1 MKKLFA
7 FVASALFSVATFASR
22 EVVPS
27 DADLAAY
34 ATKTYTMCIYNES
47 ACNGIVLNGTYAG
60 WPNAADHATLLDFKK
75 VDGFEGWYVVT
86 WDDESGAAEKVDDG
100 GVQAK
105 PIQLDGSG
113 LFNWDYQL
121 GPDAELIRG
130 TELDPNHPIINP
142 NGAEVDIKNLQ
153 PGIVVIDV
161 KSWKNNP
168 CTAVYHVYNV
178 TLISP
183 DCNEDDYVVPAIS
196 GGFNGWAQEAMTL
209 NELKTAERQN
219 ANLPG
224 GVFEISFKAAEGS
237 EFKFRSSVEWGA
249 DWTNELKEY
258 NAELDEWAGFSGAG
272 VVQQA
277 DNGNLVL
284 GEKTNPVFDLG
295 DPEKYSWNNCEKP
308 SAPEYVVVAVNVPA
322 NAPAAGVE
330 IIGTFDSWA
339 GTAMEL
345 LNTGWWFAEIEAA
358 ATDQFKFREAG
369 TWDNEIVYVQK
380 ISEDGKP
387 VGLDNITFK
396 DVWKE
401 DTYKGTPCKW
411 IELDYSDAEVY
422 VWTTGWVPPTAVENI
437 AADVVA
443 TKVIRDGQIVILKD
457 GVEFNVLGAQVK

>member
-7 FVASALFSVATFASR
+7 FVAAALFSVATFASR

-27 DADLAAY
+27 DADLASY
-34 ATKTYTMCIYNES
+34 ATGTYTMCIYNDG

-60 WPNAADHATLLDFKK
+60 WPNAADHATLLDFVA

-86 WDDESGAAEKVDDG
+86 WEDESGAAEKVNEG

-130 TELDPNHPIINP
+130 NQLDADHPIINP

-168 CTAVYHVYNV
+168 CTAVYHTYKVSLV
-178 TLISP
+178 SP
-183 DCNEDDYVVPAIS
+183 DCNDEDFVVPAIS

-224 GVFEISFKAAEGS
+224 AVFEISFKAAEGS
-237 EFKFRSSVEWGA
+237 EYKFRSAAEWGK

-258 NAELDEWAGFSGAG
+258 DAENDEWKAFNGGA
-272 VVQQA
+272 
-277 DNGNLVL
+277 NLVL
-284 GEKTNPVFDLG
+284 GEETNIEFDLG
-295 DPEKYSWNNCEKP
+295 DPALYSWNNCEKP
-308 SAPEYVVVAVNVPA
+308 EEYEEKEFDYNITVA
-322 NAPAAGVE
+322 NAPTCGEAVLAIVGGFE
-330 IIGTFDSWA
+330 A
-339 GTAMEL
+339 C
-345 LNTGWWFAEIEAA
+345 GWTVANA
-358 ATDQFKFREAG
+358 
-369 TWDNEIVYVQK
+369 V
-380 ISEDGKP
+380 
-387 VGLDNITFK
+387 
-396 DVWKE
+396 
-401 DTYKGTPCKW
+401 
-411 IELDYSDAEVY
+411 
-422 VWTTGWVPPTAVENI
+422 AVENGAASLHAKNTDEFKFLDKSTGDWSNEVQGFAQTTFY
-437 AADVVA
+437 AADLA
-443 TKVIRDGQIVILKD
+443 DGTED
-457 GVEFNVLGAQVK
+457 GVIAIDLADAYFAACAPEQGIENVVLTEKAQKVVVDGVLYIVRDNKMFNVQGTQVR

>member
-1 MKKLFA
+1 MKKLIA
-7 FVASALFSVATFASR
+7 FVATALLSVATFASR

-27 DADLAAY
+27 DADLASY
-34 ATKTYTMCIYNES
+34 ATGTYTMCIYNEG

-60 WPNAADHATLLDFKK
+60 WPNDPSHATLLDFKK

-86 WDDESGAAEKVDDG
+86 WEDATDPAAGD

-130 TELDPNHPIINP
+130 TANLLPGN
-142 NGAEVDIKNLQ
+142 NGTEVDIKNIGA
-153 PGIVVIDV
+153 GIVVIDV

-183 DCNEDDYVVPAIS
+183 DCNEEDYVVPAIS
-196 GGFNGWAQEAMTL
+196 GGFNGWAQEAMTM
-209 NELKTAERQN
+209 NELKTAERQQKE
-219 ANLPG
+219 LPG
-224 GVFEISFKAAEGS
+224 AVFEASFKAAEGS
-237 EFKFRSSVEWGA
+237 EFKFRSSEEWGSE
-249 DWTNELKEY
+249 WTNQLKEY
-258 NAELDEWAGFSGAG
+258 VAEDDAWKAFNDG
-272 VVQQA
+272 Q
-277 DNGNLVL
+277 NLTL
-284 GEKTNPVFDLG
+284 GEETTLVYDLG
-295 DPEKYSWNNCEKP
+295 DPEKYSWDNCEKP
-308 SAPEYVVVAVNVPA
+308 SAPEYVVIGVNVPA

-380 ISEDGKP
+380 ISEDGQA
-387 VGLDNITFK
+387 VGLDNIKFK

-401 DTYKGTPCKW
+401 DSWKGTPCKS
-411 IELDYSDAEVY
+411 IELDLSDPNVY
-422 VWTTGWVPPTAVENI
+422 VWKTDWVAPS
-437 AADVVA
+437 
-443 TKVIRDGQIVILKD
+443 
-457 GVEFNVLGAQVK
+457 GVEDIVLTESAQKVMVEGVLYIVRDNKLFNVQGTQIR

>member
-1 MKKLFA
+1 MKKFFTL
-7 FVASALFSVATFASR
+7 VAAAIVSVAMFASR

-27 DADLAAY
+27 DADLESY
-34 ATKTYTMCIYNES
+34 ATKTYTMCIYNED
-47 ACNGIVLNGTYAG
+47 ACNDIVLIGTYAS
-60 WPNAADHATLLDFKK
+60 WNLANELEKFQAVT
-75 VDGFEGWYVVT
+75 GFEGWYVVT
-86 WDDESGAAEKVDDG
+86 WEDATDPEGDG

-113 LFNWDYQL
+113 NPSWDYQL

-130 TELDPNHPIINP
+130 TEVAGKPIINP

-153 PGIVVIDV
+153 PGITVLDV

-178 TLISP
+178 ALVSP
-183 DCNEDDYVVPAIS
+183 DCNDEDFVVPAIS
-196 GGFNGWAQEAMTL
+196 GGFNNWAQEAMTINL
-209 NELKTAERQN
+209 IKTKERQN
-219 ANLPG
+219 AGLPG
-224 GVFEISFKAAEGS
+224 AVFEISFKGAEGS
-237 EFKFRSSVEWGA
+237 EFKFRSSEEWGK

-258 NAELDEWAGFSGAG
+258 DAENDDWKGFSGAG
-272 VVQQA
+272 LVEVS
-277 DNGNLVL
+277 GTNLVL
-284 GEKTNPVFDLG
+284 GETTDLFFDLG
-295 DPEKYSWNNCEKP
+295 DITKYMWNNCEKP
-308 SAPEYVVVAVNVPA
+308 SAPEYVVIRVNVPA

-330 IIGTFDSWA
+330 IIGTFDSWG

-345 LNTGWWFAEIEAA
+345 LNTGWYFVELDAA

-380 ISEDGKP
+380 ISEDGQA

-411 IELDYSDAEVY
+411 IELDFSDPEVY
-422 VWTTGWVPPTAVENI
+422 VWKANWVAPSGVEDI
-437 AADVVA
+437 VLTEKAQKVV
-443 TKVIRDGQIVILKD
+443 VD
-457 GVEFNVLGAQVK
+457 GVLYIVRDNKLFNVQGTQLR

>member
-27 DADLAAY
+27 DADLAKY
-34 ATKTYTMCIYNES
+34 ATKTYTMCIYNDG
-47 ACNGIVLNGTYAG
+47 ACNDIVLIGTYVG
-60 WPNAADHATLLDFKK
+60 WSTSAELEKFQA
-75 VDGFEGWYVVT
+75 VEGFEGWYVAT
-86 WDDESGAAEKVDDG
+86 WDDETDAATKDG

-105 PIQLDGSG
+105 PVQLDGAGNFS
-113 LFNWDYQL
+113 WDYQL
-121 GPDAELIRG
+121 GGDAELIRG
-130 TELDPNHPIINP
+130 GSTDPNKPTMNP
-142 NGAEVDIKNLQ
+142 NGNEVDIKNLV

-178 TLISP
+178 ALVSP
-183 DCNEDDYVVPAIS
+183 DCNEEDYVVPAIS
-196 GGFNGWAQEAMTL
+196 GGFNNWAQQAMEM

-219 ANLPG
+219 AGLLG
-224 GVFEISFKAAEGS
+224 AVFEISFKAAEGS
-237 EFKFRSSVEWGA
+237 EFKFRSSEEWGS
-249 DWTNELKEY
+249 DWTNQLKEY
-258 NAELDEWAGFSGAG
+258 VAADDAWTGFSGAG
-272 VVQQA
+272 VVEQA
-277 DNGNLVL
+277 ENGNLVL
-284 GEKTNPVFDLG
+284 GEETDLFFDLG
-295 DPEKYSWNNCEKP
+295 DPEKYSWDNCEKP
-308 SAPEYVVVAVNVPA
+308 SAPEYVVIGVNVPA

-380 ISEDGKP
+380 ISEEGTA
-387 VGLDNITFK
+387 VGLDNIKFK

-411 IELDYSDAEVY
+411 IELDLSDPNVY
-422 VWTTGWVPPTAVENI
+422 VWKTDWVAPS
-437 AADVVA
+437 
-443 TKVIRDGQIVILKD
+443 
-457 GVEFNVLGAQVK
+457 GVEDIVLTESAQKVMVEGVLYIVRDNKLFNVQGTQIR

>member
-7 FVASALFSVATFASR
+7 FVAAALFSVATFASR

-27 DADLAAY
+27 DADLASY
-34 ATKTYTMCIYNES
+34 ATGTYTMCIYNEG

-60 WPNAADHATLLDFKK
+60 WPNDPSHATLLDFKK

-86 WDDESGAAEKVDDG
+86 WEDATDPAAGD

-130 TELDPNHPIINP
+130 TANLLPGN
-142 NGAEVDIKNLQ
+142 NGTEVDIKNIGA
-153 PGIVVIDV
+153 GIVVIDV

-183 DCNEDDYVVPAIS
+183 DCNEEDYVVPAIS
-196 GGFNGWAQEAMTL
+196 GGFNGWAQEAMTM
-209 NELKTAERQN
+209 NELKTAERQQKE
-219 ANLPG
+219 LPG
-224 GVFEISFKAAEGS
+224 AVFEASFKAAEGS
-237 EFKFRSSVEWGA
+237 EFKFRSSEEWGSE
-249 DWTNELKEY
+249 WTNQLKEY
-258 NAELDEWAGFSGAG
+258 VAEDDAWKAFNDG
-272 VVQQA
+272 Q
-277 DNGNLVL
+277 NLTL
-284 GEKTNPVFDLG
+284 GEETTLVYDLG
-295 DPEKYSWNNCEKP
+295 DPEKYSWDNCEKP
-308 SAPEYVVVAVNVPA
+308 SAPEYVVIGVNVPA

-380 ISEDGKP
+380 ISEDGQA
-387 VGLDNITFK
+387 VGLDNIKFK

-401 DTYKGTPCKW
+401 DSWKGTPCKS
-411 IELDYSDAEVY
+411 IELDLSDPNVY
-422 VWTTGWVPPTAVENI
+422 VWKTDWVAPS
-437 AADVVA
+437 
-443 TKVIRDGQIVILKD
+443 
-457 GVEFNVLGAQVK
+457 GVEDIVLTESAQKVMVEGVLYIVRDNKLFNVQGTQIR

>member
-1 MKKLFA
+1 MKKLIA
-7 FVASALFSVATFASR
+7 FVATALLSVATFASR

-27 DADLAAY
+27 DADLASY
-34 ATKTYTMCIYNES
+34 ATGTYTMCIYNES

-60 WPNAADHATLLDFKK
+60 WPNDPSHATLLDFKK

-86 WDDESGAAEKVDDG
+86 WEDATDPAAGD

-130 TELDPNHPIINP
+130 TANLLPGN
-142 NGAEVDIKNLQ
+142 NGTEVDIKNIGA
-153 PGIVVIDV
+153 GIVVIDV

-183 DCNEDDYVVPAIS
+183 DCNEEDYVVPAIS
-196 GGFNGWAQEAMTL
+196 GGFNGWAQEAMTM
-209 NELKTAERQN
+209 NELKTAERQQKE
-219 ANLPG
+219 LPG
-224 GVFEISFKAAEGS
+224 AVFEASFKAAEGS
-237 EFKFRSSVEWGA
+237 EFKFRSSEEWGSE
-249 DWTNELKEY
+249 WTNQLKEY
-258 NAELDEWAGFSGAG
+258 VAEDDAWKAFNDG
-272 VVQQA
+272 Q
-277 DNGNLVL
+277 NLTL
-284 GEKTNPVFDLG
+284 GEETTLVYDLG
-295 DPEKYSWNNCEKP
+295 DPEKYSWDNCEKP
-308 SAPEYVVVAVNVPA
+308 SAPEYVVIGVNVPA

-380 ISEDGKP
+380 ISEEGTA
-387 VGLDNITFK
+387 VGLDNIKFK

-401 DTYKGTPCKW
+401 DSWKGTPCKS
-411 IELDYSDAEVY
+411 IELDLSDPNVY
-422 VWTTGWVPPTAVENI
+422 VWKTDWVAPS
-437 AADVVA
+437 
-443 TKVIRDGQIVILKD
+443 
-457 GVEFNVLGAQVK
+457 GVEDIVLTESAQKVMVEGVLYIVRDNKLFNVQGTQIR